1 MDLIERVSNDIKD
14 AMRARDQ
21 IKLNALR
28 GLKKELIEAKTAK
41 SIDAVLSEE
50 EGLKIIQKMV
60 KQRKDTADI
69 YREQGRA
76 DLMEQELAEVNAISG
91 YLPAQMSEEELVAAI
106 KEIIARTGV
115 TSSKEIGK
123 VMGVASKELSGKTEG
138 REISRVAKE
147 LLG

>member
-1 MDLIERVSNDIKD
+1 MDLIERVSEDIKS

-21 IKLNALR
+21 ITLNALR

-41 SIDAVLSEE
+41 SVDAVLSEE
-50 EGLKIIQKMV
+50 EGLKIMQKMV
-60 KQRKDTADI
+60 KQRKDTAEI
-69 YREQGRA
+69 YREQNRP
-76 DLMEQELAEVNAISG
+76 DLMEQELAEANVVAI
-91 YLPAQMSEEELVAAI
+91 YLPAQMSEEDLVSAI

-115 TSSKEIGK
+115 TSAKEIGK
-123 VMGVASKELSGKTEG
+123 VMGIASKELAGKTEG